1 MYFRTNTKDSSSLPP
16 LSSPWGTYSDYP
28 RCCRLTASAYQ
39 LPGWKTLRNCAKLQT
54 RFATG
59 CRHCVGSRN
68 DNGSGNPPELRR
80 TRPHVAVHC
89 PTVARSGRS
98 ADCLPPPSPLP
109 PSAWQTGNTTF
120 AAATNHFQV
129 PKEKQAKTNMKIS
142 SSNSS
147 GNTEQH

>member
-1 MYFRTNTKDSSSLPP
+1 MQQKKSEKRKMYFRTNTKDSSRLPP
-16 LSSPWGTYSDYP
+16 LSTPWGTYSDYP

-39 LPGWKTLRNCAKLQT
+39 LRGWKTLRNCAKLQT

-68 DNGSGNPPELRR
+68 DNGSGNPPESSQLRR

-98 ADCLPPPSPLP
+98 ADCPSATLSLLGRQATQHLPPPQIISKCQKKNKPK
-109 PSAWQTGNTTF
+109 QT
-120 AAATNHFQV
+120 
-129 PKEKQAKTNMKIS
+129 
-142 SSNSS
+142 
-147 GNTEQH
+147 